1 MTVLISYMKL
11 RILKSGEF
19 ALTSLPCGT
28 YYIGATTYKN
38 RDCLSLVPGYSRDR
52 ILPDVRV
59 QGGKFKSITLTK
71 LLEKLNSDRS
81 YIITDENILVFNKTI
96 IN

>member
-1 MTVLISYMKL
+1 MKL

-19 ALTSLPCGT
+19 ASSGLNNGT
-28 YYIGATTYKN
+28 YYLGATQYKN
-38 RDCLSLVPGYSRDR
+38 RDCLSLIPGYSRDR
-52 ILPDVRV
+52 ILPDVVV
-59 QGGKFKSITLTK
+59 QGDKFKSVTLTK